1 MCKSSS
7 CVKLLF
13 LDAPPA
19 LQSVA
24 LSTAEVGWDLEA
36 RGLGGRIVLQS
47 LRGTPEKFWG
57 DEFSF
62 LDHLKF
68 KVLTKA

>member
-1 MCKSSS
+1 M
-7 CVKLLF
+7 KLLF

-19 LQSVA
+19 LQSLNRQVA